1 MEEPQSN
8 CDSKLA
14 HLDLKNRPQNLVT
27 VTMGLWGMEVS
38 YLLPHGK
45 SSPSLVQQWWFVPDL
60 GVPRGL

>member
-14 HLDLKNRPQNLVT
+14 HLSLKNRPQNLVT

-38 YLLPHGK
+38 Y
-45 SSPSLVQQWWFVPDL
+45 
-60 GVPRGL
+60 